1 MDSTACIHLRT
12 GVQVA
17 MIWREA
23 LDSIQL
29 PFPPHPFLNRQNCR
43 PIPSSSRSNRTL
55 TAQYQFLQVPNS
67 PLPFSTLPK
76 HFQFQIQRKW
86 LQKKQ
91 KRCAGN
97 PRESNFNSFVESY
110 ENFFGGTLQLSAPAI
125 PNQTP
130 KAHLTLQKKGAK
142 CSWKNMEEEEDDH
155 PKFCGWHG
163 RTLSLS
169 LRCVR

>member
-110 ENFFGGTLQLSAPAI
+110 ENFFGGDSATLCTRHSKSNTKGAPH
-125 PNQTP
+125 TS
-130 KAHLTLQKKGAK
+130 KKGRQVL
-142 CSWKNMEEEEDDH
+142 ME
-155 PKFCGWHG
+155 KYG
-163 RTLSLS
+163 R
-169 LRCVR
+169 RRR